1 MSGPKIYTVV
11 ASAGSGKTTRI
22 VREIA
27 DEVEHRESEEIV
39 ATTFTVKAADEL
51 IERSRAHL
59 FKAGKADAAA
69 RLLGARFGTVN
80 AICGQIVGEH
90 AIDLGRS
97 PRAEVIPEDGVSRL
111 FAIAANA
118 AIERHA
124 PALNRLAEAMGSLE
138 PKRAEDAERFDW
150 RSTVR
155 RLIELARA
163 NGLDANGLMRS
174 AERSTEAFLA
184 LLPSASAQR
193 AEDLDRA
200 LAEAVIAAVAAVP
213 AELSKTALADI
224 ELLRRIRAAGH
235 RRERQVWPDWAR
247 LSKVKCAKKDGQ
259 TLMDALDAV
268 RRAGARHPEHP
279 ALRTDSEAFIR
290 TLFTC
295 AAEAMD
301 AYQAYKSERGLMD
314 FTDQEALA
322 LDVLRDPTMA
332 KRLGERISR
341 VFVDEFQDSSPLQIA
356 IFTAMADLVDASTW
370 VGDPKQAIYGFR
382 DADST
387 LTQAAFGNADSDL
400 TIAAFD
406 RASASSSDAKEVL
419 SRSYRSR
426 DGIITFVNDAFG
438 LAFTAM
444 GLPAEEHAFSG
455 TERNENGFAHSPF
468 AVWWLEGKLDLQ
480 YAALAAGI
488 RDAIADGA
496 SWMVEEKETKALR
509 TLRAGDVAVLC
520 RSHADILRVAT
531 ALSQLGVKVAV
542 ERDGLARTPHVELV
556 MAAFRWV
563 ADPTDRLALAELAR
577 FFSDDPLSDLWLRAV
592 SAQDQDAALQAAVP
606 ISAALGA
613 LRETVLSLTPADLV
627 DALIVMPEVMRRIE
641 TWGDVAARLDDLEA
655 LRGFARTYEAS
666 CASSGAPATPSGLV
680 LALAASA
687 PRRPKSLQADAVKV
701 MTYHGAK
708 GLEWPMVVLTGLNR
722 EPKPRLF
729 EPVAEAEGALDWRDP
744 LAGRWIRYWPWPY
757 GSQSKDV
764 ALDEAALNSPLGQ
777 QAALR
782 AKQEET
788 RLLYVGVTRARD
800 YVVFA
805 PPAKGELKWLQV
817 LDGDSPGHVTL
828 PSGTNKILVAG
839 AATYPARVSPMA
851 VDDAAAAPII
861 RPTYVCLTRQ
871 ARDRPAL
878 HRRPSGE
885 ISAPPYVVV
894 EKVQLGPRLPFVG
907 TPDMLSLGEA
917 VHAIFAADR
926 PDQMGPAR
934 LARAQRILSRW
945 GVHQVEAQDV
955 LDACDRLN
963 RHLAGLWPT
972 ARLHRETPVF
982 ARLGDQL
989 VSGRIDLLAEYD
1001 AGFAVIDHKSFPGS
1015 RDTWDARAAG
1025 YGPQLG
1031 LYAEALEAAAA
1042 GRPCQ
1047 ALYIHMPIVGA
1058 LLRVARQAGS
1068 AA

>member
-1 MSGPKIYTVV
+1 MNALINTVV
-11 ASAGSGKTTRI
+11 ASAGAGKTTRI
-22 VREIA
+22 VGDIA
-27 DEVEHRESEEIV
+27 REVEIRQPEEIV

-51 IERSRAHL
+51 IERSRANL
-59 FKAGKADAAA
+59 FKAGKAEQAA

-80 AICGQIVGEH
+80 SICGQIVGEH

-97 PRAEVIPEDGVSRL
+97 PRAEIIPEDGVARL
-111 FAIAANA
+111 FAIAAEG
-118 AIERHA
+118 AIQRHA
-124 PALNRLAEAMGSLE
+124 PELNRLAGVMGYFE
-138 PKRAEDAERFDW
+138 PKRAQDAERYDW
-150 RSTVR
+150 RSTLR

-163 NGLDANGLMRS
+163 NGLDASGLAHSANRS
-174 AERSTEAFLA
+174 IETFLP
-184 LLPSASAQR
+184 LLPTSASSGDAF
-193 AEDLDRA
+193 DKA
-200 LAEAVIAAVAAVP
+200 LCDAVAGALPIFPAVLGNDGNAALGLLRP
-213 AELSKTALADI
+213 INTALQRGEA
-224 ELLRRIRAAGH
+224 LS
-235 RRERQVWPDWAR
+235 WPDWAR

-259 TLMDALDAV
+259 PLIDALDAV
-268 RRAGARHPEHP
+268 ARAAARHPEHP
-279 ALRTDSEAFIR
+279 RLRADCVGFIR

-295 AAEAMD
+295 AGEALAAFQD
-301 AYQAYKSERGLMD
+301 YKADRGLLD

-322 LDVLRDPTMA
+322 LQVLRDPA
-332 KRLGERISR
+332 IAGRVGERISR
-341 VFVDEFQDSSPLQIA
+341 VFVDEFQDCSPLQIA
-356 IFTAMADLVDASTW
+356 IFSAMADLVEVSTW

-382 DADST
+382 DTDSS
-387 LTQAAFGNADSDL
+387 LTMTAFGNADSTL
-400 TIAAFD
+400 SQAAFD
-406 RASASSSDAKEVL
+406 RAEPSATGRTVL
-419 SRSYRSR
+419 ATSYRSR
-426 DGIITFVNDAFG
+426 KGIIDFVNAAFG
-438 LAFTAM
+438 PAFTAM
-444 GLPAEEHAFSG
+444 GLPAADNAFSG
-455 TERNENGFAHSPF
+455 TARTEDGFAHAPF
-468 AVWWLEGKLDLQ
+468 AVWWLEGKIDLQ

-488 RDAIADGA
+488 RDAINDGA
-496 SWMVEEKETKALR
+496 DWTVFDKEAKANR
-509 TLRAGDVAVLC
+509 PLRAGDVAVLC

-542 ERDGLARTPHVELV
+542 ERDGLSRTPHVELV

-577 FFSDDPLSDLWLRAV
+577 FFSDDPQSDLWLQAV
-592 SAQDQDAALQAAVP
+592 SAADQDTALQAAVP
-606 ISAALGA
+606 ISPALNA
-613 LRETVLSLTPADLV
+613 LRESVLSLTPADLV
-627 DALIVMPEVMRRIE
+627 DALIVLPDVIRRIE

-680 LALAASA
+680 LALATDE
-687 PRRPKSLQADAVKV
+687 PRRPKSLQSNAVKV

-708 GLEWPMVVLTGLNR
+708 GLEWPLVVLTGLNR

-729 EPVAEAEGALDWRDP
+729 EPVAEADGALDWRDP

-757 GSQSKDV
+757 ASQSKDV
-764 ALDEAALNSPLGQ
+764 GLDEAALTSQLGQ

-782 AKQEET
+782 ARQEET

-805 PPAKGELKWLQV
+805 PPTKGELKWLQV
-817 LDGDSPGHVTL
+817 LDGDQPGHVAL
-828 PSGTNKILVAG
+828 PSGAANTLIAG
-839 AATYPARVSPMA
+839 ADSFAARVSPMA
-851 VDDAAAAPII
+851 VADAAAPSVS
-861 RPTYVCLTRQ
+861 RPAYVRLTRQ
-871 ARDRPAL
+871 VRDRPAL

-885 ISAPPYVVV
+885 TTTDPYVVV
-894 EKVQLGPRLPFVG
+894 ERVQLGPRLPFVG

-926 PDQMGPAR
+926 ADQPPA
-934 LARAQRILSRW
+934 ARRRRAESILERW
-945 GVHQVEAQDV
+945 GVRQVSAQDV

-963 RHLAGLWPT
+963 AHLTGLWPT
-972 ARLHRETPVF
+972 GRLHRETPVF

-989 VSGRIDLLAEYD
+989 VSGRIDLLAEHD

-1015 RDTWDARAAG
+1015 RDSWDARAVG

-1042 GRPCQ
+1042 RPCD

-1058 LLRVARQAGS
+1058 LLRVARQPGG

>member
-1 MSGPKIYTVV
+1 MSAPKINTVV
-11 ASAGSGKTTRI
+11 ASAGAGKTTRI
-22 VREIA
+22 VRDIA
-27 DEVEHRESEEIV
+27 SEVETREPEEIV

-59 FKAGKADAAA
+59 FKSGKTEQAA

-80 AICGQIVGEH
+80 SICGQIVGEH

-97 PRAEVIPEDGVSRL
+97 PRAEVIPEEGVSRL
-111 FAIAANA
+111 FAIAADT
-118 AIERHA
+118 AIARDA
-124 PALNRLAEAMGSLE
+124 PALNALAEAMGVFE
-138 PKRAEDAERFDW
+138 PKRAADAERSDW

-163 NGLDANGLMRS
+163 NGLGAAGLAHSADRS
-174 AERSTEAFLA
+174 VETFLA
-184 LLPSASAQR
+184 LLPTAAVS
-193 AEDLDRA
+193 
-200 LAEAVIAAVAAVP
+200 AEALDQALSGAIAAALPTFPSELGNDGKAALKLLRP
-213 AELSKTALADI
+213 INTALQRG
-224 ELLRRIRAAGH
+224 ETLS
-235 RRERQVWPDWAR
+235 WPDWAR

-259 TLMDALDAV
+259 ALIDALDAV
-268 RRAGARHPEHP
+268 ARAAARHPEHP
-279 ALRTDSEAFIR
+279 RLRADCEAFIR

-295 AAEAMD
+295 AGEALD

-314 FTDQEALA
+314 FIDQEALV
-322 LDVLRDPTMA
+322 LEVLRDPAMA
-332 KRLGERISR
+332 GRLGERISR

-382 DADST
+382 NADSA
-387 LTQAAFGNADSDL
+387 LTQAAFDGV
-400 TIAAFD
+400 AATSTD
-406 RASASSSDAKEVL
+406 PQEVL
-419 SRSYRSR
+419 ATSYRSR
-426 DGIITFVNDAFG
+426 EGIVGFVNAAFG
-438 LAFTAM
+438 PAFSAM

-455 TERNENGFAHSPF
+455 TARKEDGFTHAPF

-496 SWMVEEKETKALR
+496 DWTVGDKAAGGVRPLK
-509 TLRAGDVAVLC
+509 AGDIAVLC

-531 ALSQLGVKVAV
+531 SLSRLGVKVAV
-542 ERDGLARTPHVELV
+542 ERDGLARAPHVELV

-577 FFSDDPLSDLWLRAV
+577 FFSDDPTSDLWLQAV
-592 SAQDQDAALQAAVP
+592 SAEDQDSALQAAVP
-606 ISAALGA
+606 ISAGLAA
-613 LRETVLSLTPADLV
+613 LRQTVLSLTPADLV
-627 DALIVMPEVMRRIE
+627 DALIVLPEMIRRIE

-655 LRGFARTYEAS
+655 LRGFARAYEAS

-680 LALAASA
+680 LALAADD
-687 PRRPKSLQADAVKV
+687 PRRPKSLQGDAVKV

-708 GLEWPMVVLTGLNR
+708 GLEWPLVVLTGLNR

-729 EPVAEAEGALDWRDP
+729 EPVAEAEGDLDWRDP

-757 GSQSKDV
+757 AGQSKDV
-764 ALDEAALNSPLGQ
+764 GLDEAALTSPLGQ

-782 AKQEET
+782 AREEET

-817 LDGDSPGHVTL
+817 LDEAAPGHVAL
-828 PSGTNKILVAG
+828 PSGANNILTAG
-839 AATYPARVSPMA
+839 AATYPARVSPLA
-851 VDDAAAAPII
+851 VGDTMVAPVV
-861 RPTYVCLTRQ
+861 RPAYVRLTRQ
-871 ARDRPAL
+871 VRDRPPL
-878 HRRPSGE
+878 HRRPSGD
-885 ISAPPYVVV
+885 AATGAFVVV
-894 EKVQLGPRLPFVG
+894 EKVQLGPRLPLVG
-907 TPDMLSLGEA
+907 TPDMLNLGEA

-926 PDQMGPAR
+926 TEQPGPER
-934 LARAQRILSRW
+934 LAKANRILERW
-945 GVHQVEAQDV
+945 GVHQVQAQDV
-955 LDACDRLN
+955 LDACDRLHQ
-963 RHLAGLWPT
+963 HLGGLWPNG
-972 ARLHRETPVF
+972 RLHRETPIF

-989 VSGRIDLLAEYD
+989 VSGRIDLLAEHE

-1015 RDTWDARAAG
+1015 RDTWDAKAVS

-1031 LYAEALEAAAA
+1031 LYAEALETAAR
-1042 GRPCQ
+1042 RPCD

-1058 LLRVARQAGS
+1058 LLRVARQPGG

>member
-1 MSGPKIYTVV
+1 MSAPKINTVV
-11 ASAGSGKTTRI
+11 ASAGAGKTTRI
-22 VREIA
+22 VRDIA
-27 DEVEHRESEEIV
+27 GEVETREPEEIV

-59 FKAGKADAAA
+59 FKSGKADQAA

-80 AICGQIVGEH
+80 SICGQIVGEH

-97 PRAEVIPEDGVSRL
+97 PRAEVIPEEGVSRL
-111 FAIAANA
+111 FAIAGDT

-124 PALNRLAEAMGSLE
+124 PALNALAEAMGFFE
-138 PKRAEDAERFDW
+138 PKRAADAERSDW

-163 NGLDANGLMRS
+163 NGLGADGLTHSADRS
-174 AERSTEAFLA
+174 VETFLA
-184 LLPSASAQR
+184 LLPPPAVS
-193 AEDLDRA
+193 
-200 LAEAVIAAVAAVP
+200 AEALDQALSSAIAAALPTFPSELGNDGKAALKLLRP
-213 AELSKTALADI
+213 INTALQRG
-224 ELLRRIRAAGH
+224 ETLS
-235 RRERQVWPDWAR
+235 WPDWAR

-259 TLMDALDAV
+259 ALIDALDAV
-268 RRAGARHPEHP
+268 ARAAARHPEHP
-279 ALRTDSEAFIR
+279 RLRADCEVFIR

-295 AAEAMD
+295 AGEALD

-314 FTDQEALA
+314 FIDQEALA
-322 LDVLRDPTMA
+322 LEVLRDPAMA
-332 KRLGERISR
+332 GRLGERISR

-382 DADST
+382 NADSA
-387 LTQAAFGNADSDL
+387 LTQAAFDGV
-400 TIAAFD
+400 AATSTD
-406 RASASSSDAKEVL
+406 PQEVL
-419 SRSYRSR
+419 ATSYRSR
-426 DGIITFVNDAFG
+426 EGIVGFVNAAFG
-438 LAFTAM
+438 PAFSAM

-455 TERNENGFAHSPF
+455 TARKEDGFTHAPF

-496 SWMVEEKETKALR
+496 DWTVGEKATGGVQPLK
-509 TLRAGDVAVLC
+509 AGDIAVLC

-531 ALSQLGVKVAV
+531 SLSRLGVRVAV

-577 FFSDDPLSDLWLRAV
+577 FFSDDPTSDLWLQAV
-592 SAQDQDAALQAAVP
+592 SAEDQDSALRAAVP
-606 ISAALGA
+606 ISADLAT
-613 LRETVLSLTPADLV
+613 LRESVLSLTPADLV
-627 DALIVMPEVMRRIE
+627 DALIVLPDVIRRIE

-655 LRGFARTYEAS
+655 LRGFARAYEAS

-680 LALAASA
+680 LALAADE

-708 GLEWPMVVLTGLNR
+708 GLEWPLVVLTGLNR

-729 EPVAEAEGALDWRDP
+729 EPVAEAEGDLDWRDP

-757 GSQSKDV
+757 ASQSKDV
-764 ALDEAALNSPLGQ
+764 GLDEAALTSPLGQ

-782 AKQEET
+782 ARQEET

-817 LDGDSPGHVTL
+817 LNEAAPGHVAL
-828 PSGTNKILVAG
+828 PSGANNILTAG
-839 AATYPARVSPMA
+839 AATYPARVSPLA
-851 VDDAAAAPII
+851 VDDTLVPPVV
-861 RPTYVCLTRQ
+861 RPAYVRLTRQ
-871 ARDRPAL
+871 MRDRAPL

-885 ISAPPYVVV
+885 AATGPFVVV
-894 EKVQLGPRLPFVG
+894 EKVQLGPRLPLAG
-907 TPDMLSLGEA
+907 TPDMLSVGEA

-926 PDQMGPAR
+926 AEQPVLER
-934 LARAQRILSRW
+934 LAKANRILERW
-945 GVHQVEAQDV
+945 GVHQVQAQDV
-955 LDACDRLN
+955 LDACDRLHQ
-963 RHLAGLWPT
+963 HLGGLWPDG
-972 ARLHRETPVF
+972 RLYRETPIF

-989 VSGRIDLLAEYD
+989 VSGRIDLLAEHE

-1015 RDTWDARAAG
+1015 RDTWEARAVS

-1031 LYAEALEAAAA
+1031 LYAEALETAV
-1042 GRPCQ
+1042 GRPCV

-1058 LLRVARQAGS
+1058 LLRVARQTGG

>member
-59 FKAGKADAAA
+59 FKSGKADAAA

-80 AICGQIVGEH
+80 SICGQIVGEH

-111 FAIAANA
+111 FAISADRAV
-118 AIERHA
+118 ERHA

-163 NGLDANGLMRS
+163 NGLGADGLTRS
-174 AERSTEAFLA
+174 ADRSIATFLA
-184 LLPSASAQR
+184 LLPPVSTAKP
-193 AEDLDRA
+193 EDLDQA
-200 LAEAVIAAVAAVP
+200 LADAVIAALDAMP
-213 AELSKTALADI
+213 AELSKTAQPSI
-224 ELLRRIRAAGH
+224 ELLRRIRAAGQ
-235 RRERQVWPDWAR
+235 RRERLTWPDWAR
-247 LSKVKCAKKDGQ
+247 LSKVGCAKKDGQ
-259 TLMDALDAV
+259 LLVDALDV
-268 RRAGARHPEHP
+268 VCRAAARHPEHP
-279 ALRTDSEAFIR
+279 HLRADCEAFIL
-290 TLFTC
+290 TLFAC

-301 AYQAYKSERGLMD
+301 AYRAYKSGRGLLD

-322 LDVLRDPTMA
+322 LDVLRDPTRS
-332 KRLGERISR
+332 KRLGERITR

-356 IFTAMADLVDASTW
+356 IFTAMANLVDASTW

-406 RASASSSDAKEVL
+406 RASASSSDAKEIL

-426 DGIITFVNDAFG
+426 DGIIRFVNEAFG
-438 LAFTAM
+438 PAFTAM

-488 RDAIADGA
+488 RDAIDDGA
-496 SWMVEEKETKALR
+496 SWMVEDKETKALR
-509 TLRAGDVAVLC
+509 ALRAGDVAVLC

-542 ERDGLARTPHVELV
+542 ERDGLTRTPHVELV

-577 FFSDDPLSDLWLRAV
+577 FFSNDPLSDLWLRAV

-627 DALIVMPEVMRRIE
+627 DALIVLPEVMRRIE

-655 LRGFARTYEAS
+655 LRGFARSYEAS
-666 CASSGAPATPSGLV
+666 CASSGDPATPSGLV
-680 LALAASA
+680 LALAADA
-687 PRRPKSLQADAVKV
+687 PRRPKSLQIDAVKV

-729 EPVAEAEGALDWRDP
+729 EPVAEADGALDWRDP

-764 ALDEAALNSPLGQ
+764 GLDEAALNSPLGQ

-805 PPAKGELKWLQV
+805 PPAKGELKWLHL
-817 LDGDSPGHVTL
+817 LDGDCPGHVTL
-828 PSGTNKILVAG
+828 PRGVNNILVAG
-839 AATYPARVSPMA
+839 TATYPARVSPMA
-851 VDDAAAAPII
+851 VDDTLAAPTI
-861 RPTYVCLTRQ
+861 RAAYVRLTRQ
-871 ARDRPAL
+871 VYDRPAL

-885 ISAPPYVVV
+885 TNAVPYSVV
-894 EKVQLGPRLPFVG
+894 ERVQLGPRLPFVG
-907 TPDMLSLGEA
+907 TPDMLCLGEA

-926 PDQMGPAR
+926 PDQPSEVRAA
-934 LARAQRILSRW
+934 LAGRILSRW
-945 GVHQVEAQDV
+945 GVHQVRAQDI

-963 RHLAGLWPT
+963 RHLGGLWPGG
-972 ARLHRETPVF
+972 RLYRETPVF
-982 ARLGDQL
+982 ARIGDQL
-989 VSGRIDLLAEYD
+989 VSGRIDLLAEHQT
-1001 AGFAVIDHKSFPGS
+1001 GFAVIDHKSFPGS

-1031 LYAEALEAAAA
+1031 LYAEALEAAA
-1042 GRPCQ
+1042 GRPCE

-1058 LLRVARQAGS
+1058 LLRVAQRPES
-1068 AA
+1068 SS

>member
-1 MSGPKIYTVV
+1 MSAPKINTVV
-11 ASAGSGKTTRI
+11 ASAGAGKTTRI
-22 VREIA
+22 VRDIA
-27 DEVEHRESEEIV
+27 GEVEVREPEQIV

-51 IERSRAHL
+51 IERSRAYL
-59 FKAGKADAAA
+59 FKSGKAEQAA

-80 AICGQIVGEH
+80 SICGQIVSEH

-111 FAIAANA
+111 FAIAAYA

-124 PALNRLAEAMGSLE
+124 PALNDLADAMGFFE
-138 PKRAEDAERFDW
+138 PKRAADAERSDW

-163 NGLDANGLMRS
+163 NGLDAAGLAHSADRS
-174 AERSTEAFLA
+174 VETFLA
-184 LLPSASAQR
+184 LLPAPTASAE
-193 AEDLDRA
+193 ALDQA
-200 LAEAVIAAVAAVP
+200 LIDAVAAALPTFP
-213 AELSKTALADI
+213 AVLGNDGKAALK
-224 ELLRRIRAAGH
+224 LLRPINTAAQRG
-235 RRERQVWPDWAR
+235 ERLSWPNWAR

-259 TLMDALDAV
+259 ALIAALDTVCRTA
-268 RRAGARHPEHP
+268 ARHPEHP
-279 ALRTDSEAFIR
+279 YLRADCEAFIR

-295 AAEAMD
+295 AAEALD
-301 AYQAYKSERGLMD
+301 AYQGYKSERGLMD
-314 FTDQEALA
+314 FIDQEALA
-322 LDVLRDPTMA
+322 LEVLRDPAMA
-332 KRLGERISR
+332 ERLGERISR

-356 IFTAMADLVDASTW
+356 IFTAMADLVEASTW

-382 DADST
+382 NADSA
-387 LTQAAFGNADSDL
+387 LTQAAFDGV
-400 TIAAFD
+400 AAT
-406 RASASSSDAKEVL
+406 SSEPQEVL
-419 SRSYRSR
+419 ATSYRSR
-426 DGIITFVNDAFG
+426 EGIVGFVNDAFG
-438 LAFTAM
+438 PTFSAM
-444 GLPAEEHAFSG
+444 GLPANEHAFSG
-455 TERNENGFAHSPF
+455 TARKEDGFAHTPF

-480 YAALAAGI
+480 YAALAAGL

-496 SWMVEEKETKALR
+496 DWVVRDKATDTMR
-509 TLRAGDVAVLC
+509 PLRAGDIAVLC

-531 ALSQLGVKVAV
+531 SLSQIGVRVAV

-577 FFSDDPLSDLWLRAV
+577 FFSDDPTSDLWLRAV
-592 SAQDQDAALQAAVP
+592 SAEDQDAALQAAVP
-606 ISAALGA
+606 ISAALSA
-613 LRETVLSLTPADLV
+613 LRENVLSLTPAGLV
-627 DALIVMPEVMRRIE
+627 DALIVLPNVIRRIE

-655 LRGFARTYEAS
+655 LRGFALAYEAS

-680 LALAASA
+680 LALAADK
-687 PRRPKSLQADAVKV
+687 PGRPKSLQADAVKV

-708 GLEWPMVVLTGLNR
+708 GLEWPLVVLTGLNR

-757 GSQSKDV
+757 ASQSKDV
-764 ALDEAALNSPLGQ
+764 GLDEAALISPLGQ

-805 PPAKGELKWLQV
+805 PPAKGEMKWLQV
-817 LDGDSPGHVTL
+817 LDGEAPGHVIL
-828 PSGTNKILVAG
+828 PSGANNILAAG
-839 AATYPARVSPMA
+839 AATYSSRVSLLA
-851 VDDAAAAPII
+851 VDDAVVAPVV
-861 RPTYVCLTRQ
+861 RPAYVRLTRQ
-871 ARDRPAL
+871 VCDRPPL

-885 ISAPPYVVV
+885 AATEAFVVV
-894 EKVQLGPRLPFVG
+894 EKVQLGPRLRLVG
-907 TPDMLSLGEA
+907 TPDMLNLGEA

-926 PDQMGPAR
+926 AEQPSPAR
-934 LARAQRILSRW
+934 LATASRILERW
-945 GVHQVEAQDV
+945 GVHQVQAQDV

-963 RHLAGLWPT
+963 QHLGRLWPT
-972 ARLHRETPVF
+972 GRLHRETPIF

-989 VSGRIDLLAEYD
+989 VSGRIDLLAEHE
-1001 AGFAVIDHKSFPGS
+1001 AGFAIIDHKSFPGS
-1015 RDTWDARAAG
+1015 RDTWDARAVS

-1031 LYAEALEAAAA
+1031 LYAEALEAAVR
-1042 GRPCQ
+1042 RPCD
-1047 ALYIHMPIVGA
+1047 ALYIHMPIIGA
-1058 LLRVARQAGS
+1058 LLRLERQPGGS
-1068 AA
+1068 A